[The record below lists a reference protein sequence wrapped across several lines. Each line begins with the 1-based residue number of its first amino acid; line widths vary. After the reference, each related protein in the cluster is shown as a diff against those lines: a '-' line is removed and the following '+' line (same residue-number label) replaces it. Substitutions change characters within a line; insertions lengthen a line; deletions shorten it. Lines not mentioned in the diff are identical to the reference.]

1 MTVRDSMRRSK
12 VQEIIITFAF
22 AIIGLVVFAIVM
34 GALFGNDTPQ
44 DSAAGGITMV
54 KISQGEIFD

>member
-1 MTVRDSMRRSK
+1 MRRSK

-22 AIIGLVVFAIVM
+22 VIIGLVVFGLVM

-44 DSAAGGITMV
+44 ASAPGEITMV

>member
-44 DSAAGGITMV
+44 DSAPGEITMA
-54 KISQGEIFD
+54 KISQGEISD